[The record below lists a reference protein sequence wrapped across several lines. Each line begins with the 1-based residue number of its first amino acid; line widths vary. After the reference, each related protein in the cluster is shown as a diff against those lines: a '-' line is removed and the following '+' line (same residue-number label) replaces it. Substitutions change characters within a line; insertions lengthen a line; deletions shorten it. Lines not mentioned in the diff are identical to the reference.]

1 MILGGACD
9 FDCKAA
15 NDLMIQ
21 IPDGFYRP
29 LFPERDPDLKEEIPA
44 LPVPVSSFLLDKF
57 PVTVSEYIDF
67 LSINKKW
74 RKSIIPSIY
83 ADSLYLNNWEFDL
96 EPGDLVN
103 KKSPVTYVSWFSA
116 KAYCAWKGKRLPTIA
131 EWEYAASETPIE
143 KILKWY
149 SKPASEILP
158 DVGLTFK
165 NKFGTFDLHGII
177 WEWVLD
183 FNSDLINEES
193 RNGTEIER
201 SMFCGG
207 SSAGSSRPEDYAAF
221 MRLAFRSSLNAKY
234 TVSNLG
240 FRCAK

>member
-1 MILGGACD
+1 MIALGGAFLNGYSAVD
-9 FDCKAA
+9 
-15 NDLMIQ
+15 MVQ
-21 IPDGFYRP
+21 IPDGFYKP
-29 LFPERDPDLKEEIPA
+29 LFPERDPNLKEEIPSV
-44 LPVPVSSFLLDKF
+44 PVPVSSFLLDRL
-57 PVTVSEYIDF
+57 PVTVAEYVDF
-67 LSINKKW
+67 LDANKKW
-74 RKSIIPSIY
+74 RRSNISPLY
-83 ADSLYLNNWEFDL
+83 ADSLYLSNWSSDL
-96 EPGDLVN
+96 DPGKLVN
-103 KKSPVTYVSWFSA
+103 KNSPVTYISWFSA
-116 KAYCAWKGKRLPTIA
+116 KSYCAWKGKRLPTVA
-131 EWEYAASETPIE
+131 EWEYAAAEVETN
-143 KILKWY
+143 KILTWY
-149 SKPASEILP
+149 SKLTPAALP
-158 DVGLTFK
+158 EVGSTFE

-221 MRLAFRSSLNAKY
+221 MRLAFRSSLNARY